1 MELDLAIAGATSLA
15 GEAILALLED
25 MDFPIGQLY
34 LLDEGDAVGAPAGF
48 RSRKLMIEDLE
59 TFNFAQAA
67 ITLFALD
74 AGRAAEILPRITAAD
89 CLVVDLSGYSAA
101 KPEVPLVVAAVNP
114 DVLDT
119 LPNDKVIAAA
129 DPTVVMLLQAVHPIR
144 QHAGIAQINL
154 TVCQAVSNF
163 GRKGV
168 SELASQ
174 TAELLNARPVKTRVF
189 PKQIAFNVL
198 PEYDDEVN
206 GKGYSHKEMRI
217 QEQTCRILGMP
228 DLSVNAMVVTAPV
241 FFGDSLVVQL
251 VTDTVAELPD
261 VAGWLRRGPGLKF
274 GKGKRVPTAVTDA
287 AGEDL
292 IGIGRLRINIHHE
305 KGIDFWMVA
314 DNVRV
319 GAAMNGIQIAQILVK
334 KHF

>member
-1 MELDLAIAGATSLA
+1 MELDLAIAGATSLV

-48 RSRKLMIEDLE
+48 RKRKLMIEDLK
-59 TFNFAQAA
+59 TFNFARAA

-74 AGRAAEILPRITAAD
+74 AERAAEMLPRITAAD
-89 CLVVDLSGYSAA
+89 CLVVDLSGHSAGN
-101 KPEVPLVVAAVNP
+101 PDVPLLVAAVNP

-119 LPNDKVIAAA
+119 LPAGKVIAAA
-129 DPTVVMLLQAVHPIR
+129 DPTVVMLLRAVHPI
-144 QHAGIAQINL
+144 QQNAGIEQINL

-163 GRKGV
+163 GREGV

-189 PKQIAFNVL
+189 PKQIAFNLL
-198 PEYDDEVN
+198 PEYDEGN
-206 GKGYSHKEMRI
+206 GQGYSAKEGRI
-217 QEQTCRILGMP
+217 QEQTCRILEMP
-228 DLSVNAMVVTAPV
+228 DLPVNPMVITAPV
-241 FFGDSLVVQL
+241 FFGDSLAVQL
-251 VTDTVAELPD
+251 VTETVAELRD
-261 VAGWLRRGPGLKF
+261 VAGWWRRSLGLKP
-274 GKGKRVPTAVTDA
+274 GKEKRIPTAVTDA
-287 AGEDL
+287 AGGDQV
-292 IGIGRLRINIHHE
+292 GVGRLRKNIHHE

-319 GAAMNGIQIAQILVK
+319 GAAMNSIQIAQILVK